1 MIDKVYQVVLYD
13 TSFDHCYEYLDVH
26 RTREGALRQI
36 RDMGYREVHVTD
48 SDEDTWYMKSDRYDE
63 GGTYSFTEVYDESE
77 ALIREY
83 ELKD

>member
-13 TSFDHCYEYLDVH
+13 TAFDHCYEFLGIH

-36 RDMGYREVHVTD
+36 RDMGYQEVHVTD
-48 SDEDTWYMKSDRYDE
+48 GDKDTWYMKSDRYEE
-63 GGTYSFTEVYDESE
+63 GGMYRFSEVYDRPE
-77 ALIREY
+77 AMIKEY